1 MFFKQNK
8 VFSPFGNMALTA
20 LKGAVLGMLA
30 GFALG
35 IAIYYLQYILV
46 LINQAFLNC
55 PSGRD
60 MYECYGYGPTMWPSV
75 TIPSGLGSALGTL
88 IGSILG
94 GISGLKNNSK

>member
-8 VFSPFGNMALTA
+8 VLTPFGYMATTA

-35 IAIYYLQYILV
+35 IAIYFLQYL
-46 LINQAFLNC
+46 LLSINSAMTSC

-60 MYECYGYGPTMWPSV
+60 AYECYGYMATMWPSV
-75 TIPSGLGSALGTL
+75 SIPSSLGSALGTL
-88 IGSILG
+88 IGAILG
-94 GISGLKNNSK
+94 GISGLRNNSK

>member
-8 VFSPFGNMALTA
+8 VLTPFGNMAVTA

-35 IAIYYLQYILV
+35 IAIYFLQYILV
-46 LINQAFLNC
+46 AITAATSTC

-60 MYECYGYGPTMWPSV
+60 AYDCYGYMSSMWPSV
-75 TIPSGLGSALGTL
+75 SIPSTLGSAFGTL
-88 IGSILG
+88 IGAILG
-94 GISGLKNNSK
+94 GVSGLKNNPK